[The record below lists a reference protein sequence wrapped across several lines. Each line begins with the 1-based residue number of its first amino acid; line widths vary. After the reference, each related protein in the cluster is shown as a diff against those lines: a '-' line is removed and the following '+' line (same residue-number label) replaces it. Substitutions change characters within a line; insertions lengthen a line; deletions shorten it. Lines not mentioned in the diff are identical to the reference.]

1 LNSTRIPRG
10 AGRGVLI
17 GGATVLIGLL
27 AIGVLAGSLRYGG
40 PDGLWLRAR
49 AELAAHRPHPQF
61 VPTPFFDD
69 IPALVASA
77 GASDAIPVDGAAPLS
92 ALPTGRPIVTLAP
105 SPSAVANRLAALAG
119 PGPALAASPA
129 LAPAL
134 CFGGV
139 VSTTVEPSPGL
150 AGDPSAQPTPALAP
164 AFSPTPAA
172 LPAAPQVQL
181 TGLTHVWQT
190 WNNCGPATLSTALSY
205 YGSKLSQADIAA
217 VMRPNVDDKN
227 VNPSEMV
234 EFARSHGFLAL
245 ARVNGDAGRL
255 RSLLSNGIPVLIETW
270 LEPKPD
276 DGMGHYRLLTGYDD
290 ARREWTV
297 YDAYV
302 STGVQANQPYAGIRM
317 PYDELDNLWSVFNR
331 TYIIVYTPAQTAA
344 VLSILGPDANDDA
357 MWQRALQ
364 RHQAEAQRTPSDA
377 FVRFDL
383 GSDLVALGRF
393 AEAAAAFDQARL
405 AGLPW
410 RMLWYQFGPFEAYYG
425 TGRYQEIIRLAD
437 VTLHSAGDDIE
448 ELFYWRGMALNASGD
463 PGGARQAWQQALKLN
478 PHYAD
483 PAAAL
488 ARLGP

>member
-1 LNSTRIPRG
+1 M
-10 AGRGVLI
+10 VI
-17 GGATVLIGLL
+17 GGAMTLIGLL
-27 AIGVLAGSLRYGG
+27 ALGVLAGSLRYGG

-49 AELAAHRPHPQF
+49 AELAALRPHPQF

-69 IPALVASA
+69 NLARVARA
-77 GASDAIPVDGAAPLS
+77 GASDAIPVDGAGSLS
-92 ALPTGRPIVTLAP
+92 AALTATPA
-105 SPSAVANRLAALAG
+105 PSAVANPPAPLAG
-119 PGPALAASPA
+119 PGPAPAGSSA
-129 LAPAL
+129 LAPAP
-134 CFGGV
+134 GSGEV
-139 VSTTVEPSPGL
+139 VSVTAEPSPGL
-150 AGDPSAQPTPALAP
+150 SLPAGQAQSDAPSAQPTPVPAP
-164 AFSPTPAA
+164 AISPTPAA
-172 LPAAPQVQL
+172 QPAAPQVEL

-190 WNNCGPATLSTALSY
+190 WNNCGPSTLSMALSY
-205 YGSKLSQADIAA
+205 YGSKLSQANVAA
-217 VMRPNVDDKN
+217 VMRPNRDDKN

-234 EFARSHGFLAL
+234 DFARSHGFLAL

-302 STGVQANQPYAGIRM
+302 STGVQANKPYAGIRM
-317 PYDELDNLWSVFNR
+317 PYDELDSLWSVFNR
-331 TYIIVYTPAQTAA
+331 TYLIIYTPDKTAT

-364 RHQAEAQRTPSDA
+364 RHLAEAQRTPSDA
-377 FVRFDL
+377 LVRFDL
-383 GSDLVALGRF
+383 GSDLVAVGRF
-393 AEAAAAFDQARL
+393 EEAAAAFDQARL

-437 VTLHSAGDDIE
+437 ATLHSAGDDIE
-448 ELFYWRGMALNASGD
+448 ELFYWKGMALKASGD

-488 ARLGP
+488 SRLGQ